1 MLSHTPLLR
10 VRSTCYMY
18 ITTSQVRRSRGDP
31 MTAVHEQTATD
42 PDGPTG
48 GLATWVDALT
58 LDQIPQN
65 VVDRAKHLL
74 LDGLGCALVGAQLPW
89 SRVATDAVLGLE
101 SPGNTVVI
109 GTGRTTSGPAAAVLN
124 GTFVQGFELDD
135 FHPLAPLHSCS
146 LLVPALLSTAS
157 VRPEPSTGADLLL
170 GALAGFEVGPR
181 VGYTLHGAQML
192 DRGWHSGSVFGTHAA
207 AMASGKLR
215 GLPPGQLEDALG
227 LAGTQSS
234 GLMAAQYEA
243 MSKRMHH
250 GLAARNG
257 FYAAGLAAAGY
268 TGIKRVFEREYGGFL
283 SVFGEGH
290 NPDASLLTAQLG
302 QRWETSIIMV
312 KSYAA
317 MGGLHGAID
326 AARQLR
332 SLVAPQD
339 ISKIDITVGETV
351 YKHGWWPPERP
362 LTPIGA
368 QMHIGYATAAAL
380 LDGNVL
386 PEQLTPGRLDSDDIW
401 SLLGATSVHLDE
413 TLAHADVSQWF
424 RTDVAVTMDDGTVHQ
439 ARVVQP
445 HGAPADPVTNEE
457 ILAKF
462 HALADRVTTRGRAE
476 AIERAV
482 VGIDGLDDIGYLID
496 LLAAPV
502 AGALD

>member
-1 MLSHTPLLR
+1 
-10 VRSTCYMY
+10 
-18 ITTSQVRRSRGDP
+18 
-31 MTAVHEQTATD
+31 MTAVQQRAATD
-42 PDGPTG
+42 PAGPTG
-48 GLATWVDALT
+48 RLATWVADLALDDVPAT
-58 LDQIPQN
+58 

-74 LDGLGCALVGAQLPW
+74 LDGIGCALVGAQLPW
-89 SRVATDAVLGLE
+89 SRIATDAVLALE
-101 SPGNTVVI
+101 GQGDSIVI
-109 GTGRTTSGPAAAVLN
+109 GTGHRTSAPAAAVLN
-124 GTFVQGFELDD
+124 GTFIQGFELDD

-146 LLVPALLSTAS
+146 LLIPALLSTAS
-157 VRPEPSTGADLLL
+157 TRPSTTSGAEFLL
-170 GALAGFEVGPR
+170 AAVAGFEVGPR
-181 VGYTLHGAQML
+181 VGYTLHGTQML
-192 DRGWHSGSVFGTHAA
+192 DRGWHSGPVFGTHPA

-215 GLPPGQLEDALG
+215 ALPPAQLEDALG
-227 LAGTQSS
+227 LAATQSA

-290 NPDASLLTAQLG
+290 DPDAALLTFELG
-302 QRWETSIIMV
+302 HRWETTVIMV

-332 SLVAPQD
+332 NFVAPED
-339 ISKIDITVGETV
+339 ISSVAITIGETV
-351 YKHGWWPPERP
+351 YKHGWWLPERP

-368 QMHIGYATAAAL
+368 QMNIGYATAAAL

-386 PEQLTPGRLDSDDIW
+386 PEQFSPARLDSDDIW
-401 SLLGATSVHLDE
+401 SLIAATTVHLDE
-413 TLAHADVSQWF
+413 SLSGAGIAEKF
-424 RTDVAVTMDDGTVHQ
+424 RTDITVTTLDGTVHH
-439 ARVVQP
+439 ARVALP
-445 HGAPADPVTNEE
+445 HGAPNDPVTNHE
-457 ILAKF
+457 LVAKF
-462 HALADRVTTRGRAE
+462 HALADRVTNHGRAA

-482 VGIDGLDDIGYLID
+482 LGLEDVPDVNNLID
-496 LLAAPV
+496 LLAGPV

>member
-1 MLSHTPLLR
+1 
-10 VRSTCYMY
+10 
-18 ITTSQVRRSRGDP
+18 

-48 GLATWVDALT
+48 GLATWVADLT

-101 SPGNTVVI
+101 GTGDTVVI
-109 GTGRTTSGPAAAVLN
+109 GTGHTTSAPAAAVLN
-124 GTFVQGFELDD
+124 GTFIQGFELDD

-146 LLVPALLSTAS
+146 LLIPALLSTAS
-157 VRPEPSTGADLLL
+157 TRPETTPRGAELLL
-170 GALAGFEVGPR
+170 AAIAGFEVGPR
-181 VGYTLHGAQML
+181 VGYTLHGTQML

-215 GLPPGQLEDALG
+215 GLSPAQLEDALG

-302 QRWETSIIMV
+302 QRWETSTIVV
-312 KSYAA
+312 KCYAA
-317 MGGLHGAID
+317 MGGLLGAID
-326 AARQLR
+326 AARKLR
-332 SLVAPQD
+332 GSVAPEN

-351 YKHGWWPPERP
+351 YKHGWWTPKRP

-368 QMHIGYATAAAL
+368 QMNIGYATAAAL

-386 PEQLTPGRLDSDDIW
+386 PEQFTPARLDSDDIW
-401 SLLGATSVHLDE
+401 SLIAATTVHLDE
-413 TLAHADVSQWF
+413 SLAEADVSQWF
-424 RTDVAVTMDDGTVHQ
+424 RTDVAVTTRDGAVHR

-457 ILAKF
+457 LVAKF
-462 HALADRVTTRGRAE
+462 HALADRVTNRGRAE

-482 VGIDGLDDIGYLID
+482 VGIEGIEALDDIGYLID

>member
-1 MLSHTPLLR
+1 
-10 VRSTCYMY
+10 
-18 ITTSQVRRSRGDP
+18 
-31 MTAVHEQTATD
+31 MTAVQQHVATD
-42 PDGPTG
+42 PAGPTG
-48 GLATWVDALT
+48 RLATWVAGLAL
-58 LDQIPQN
+58 DDVPPD
-65 VVDRAKHLL
+65 VVERAKYLL

-89 SRVATDAVLGLE
+89 SRVATGAILGLE
-101 SPGNTVVI
+101 GAGDTVVV
-109 GTGRTTSGPAAAVLN
+109 GTGRTTGAPAAAVLN
-124 GTFVQGFELDD
+124 GTFIQGFELDD

-146 LLVPALLSTAS
+146 LLIPALLTTAS
-157 VRPEPSTGADLLL
+157 VRPHSTTGAELLL
-170 GALAGFEVGPR
+170 GAIAGFEVGPR
-181 VGYTLHGAQML
+181 VGYTLHGTQML
-192 DRGWHSGSVFGTHAA
+192 DRGWHSGSVFGTHSA

-215 GLPPGQLEDALG
+215 GLSPAQLEDALG
-227 LAGTQSS
+227 LAGTQSA

-290 NPDASLLTAQLG
+290 DPDAAPLTGQLG
-302 QRWETSIIMV
+302 QRWEITVIMV

-317 MGGLHGAID
+317 MGGLHAAID

-332 SLVAPQD
+332 SSFAPED
-339 ISKIDITVGETV
+339 ISKVDITVGETV
-351 YKHGWWPPERP
+351 YKHGWWVPERP

-368 QMHIGYATAAAL
+368 QMNIGYATAAAL

-386 PEQLTPGRLDSDDIW
+386 PEQFTAARLDSDDIW
-401 SLLGATSVHLDE
+401 SLIANTSVHLDE
-413 TLAHADVSQWF
+413 SLANAPITERF
-424 RTDVAVTMDDGTVHQ
+424 RTDVTVTTRDAAVHR
-439 ARVVQP
+439 ARVDLP
-445 HGAPADPVTNEE
+445 HGAPTDPVTNDE
-457 ILAKF
+457 LVAKF
-462 HALADRVTTRGRAE
+462 HSLADRVTSRGRAD

-482 VGIDGLDDIGYLID
+482 VGLENLDDIGDLTD

>member
-1 MLSHTPLLR
+1 M
-10 VRSTCYMY
+10 
-18 ITTSQVRRSRGDP
+18 TSAHQQ
-31 MTAVHEQTATD
+31 AATD

-48 GLATWVDALT
+48 RLATWVADLT
-58 LDQIPQN
+58 VDHVPQN
-65 VVDRAKHLL
+65 VVERAKHLL

-101 SPGNTVVI
+101 GKGDAVVI
-109 GTGRTTSGPAAAVLN
+109 GTGQVTSAPAAAVLN
-124 GTFVQGFELDD
+124 GTFIQGFELDD

-146 LLVPALLSTAS
+146 LLIPALLSTTTA
-157 VRPEPSTGADLLL
+157 RPETTTGAELLL
-170 GALAGFEVGPR
+170 AAIAGFEVGPR
-181 VGYTLHGAQML
+181 VGYTLHGSQML
-192 DRGWHSGSVFGTHAA
+192 DRGWHSGSVFGTHSA

-215 GLPPGQLEDALG
+215 DLTPAQLEDALG

-234 GLMAAQYEA
+234 GLMAAQFEA

-250 GLAARNG
+250 GLASRNG

-290 NPDASLLTAQLG
+290 SPDASLLTGQLG
-302 QRWETSIIMV
+302 QRWETTIIMV

-332 SLVAPQD
+332 SSIAPED

-351 YKHGWWPPERP
+351 YKHGWWQPERP

-368 QMHIGYATAAAL
+368 QMNIGYATAAAL

-386 PEQLTPGRLDSDDIW
+386 PEQFTPERLDADDIW
-401 SLLGATSVHLDE
+401 KLIAATTVHLDE
-413 TLAHADVSQWF
+413 ALAHADITERF
-424 RTDVAVTMDDGTVHQ
+424 RTDVAVTTRAGAVHQ
-439 ARVVQP
+439 ARVVAP
-445 HGAPADPVTNEE
+445 HGAPTDPVTNDE
-457 ILAKF
+457 LVAKF
-462 HALADRVTTRGRAE
+462 HSLADRVTNRGRAE

-482 VGIDGLDDIGYLID
+482 VGLDDLDDTDYLID

>member
-1 MLSHTPLLR
+1 
-10 VRSTCYMY
+10 
-18 ITTSQVRRSRGDP
+18 
-31 MTAVHEQTATD
+31 MTAVQQQAATD
-42 PDGPTG
+42 PAGPTG
-48 GLATWVDALT
+48 RLATWVADLT
-58 LDQIPQN
+58 LDDVPHQ
-65 VVDRAKHLL
+65 VVERAKYLL

-101 SPGNTVVI
+101 SPGDTVVI
-109 GTGRTTSGPAAAVLN
+109 GTGHMTSAPAAAVLN
-124 GTFVQGFELDD
+124 GTYIQGFELDD

-146 LLVPALLSTAS
+146 LLIPALLSTTA
-157 VRPEPSTGADLLL
+157 VRPEATTGAEFLL
-170 GALAGFEVGPR
+170 GAIAGFEVGPR
-181 VGYTLHGAQML
+181 VGYTLHGTQML
-192 DRGWHSGSVFGTHAA
+192 DRGWHSGPVFGTHSA

-215 GLPPGQLEDALG
+215 GLPPAQLEDALG
-227 LAGTQSS
+227 LAGTQSA

-290 NPDASLLTAQLG
+290 NPDPSPLTGQLG
-302 QRWETSIIMV
+302 QRWETTIIMV

-326 AARQLR
+326 AARKLQ
-332 SLVAPQD
+332 SSVVPEH
-339 ISKIDITVGETV
+339 ISKVDITVGETI
-351 YKHGWWPPERP
+351 YRHGWWPPQRP

-368 QMHIGYATAAAL
+368 QMNIGYATAAAL

-386 PEQLTPGRLDSDDIW
+386 PEQFTPARLDADDIW
-401 SLLGATSVHLDE
+401 ALIAATTVHLDE
-413 TLAHADVSQWF
+413 SLTHADITEKF
-424 RTDVAVTMDDGTVHQ
+424 RTDVTVTTRDGTKHH
-439 ARVVQP
+439 ARIDQP
-445 HGAPADPVTNEE
+445 HGAPTDPVTNDE
-457 ILAKF
+457 LVTKF
-462 HALADRVTTRGRAE
+462 HALADRVTSRGRAE

-482 VGIDGLDDIGYLID
+482 VGLDDLDDTDKLID
-496 LLAAPV
+496 LLADPV

>member
-1 MLSHTPLLR
+1 
-10 VRSTCYMY
+10 
-18 ITTSQVRRSRGDP
+18 
-31 MTAVHEQTATD
+31 MTAVHQQAATD

-48 GLATWVDALT
+48 RLATWVADLT
-58 LDQIPQN
+58 LDQVPQK
-65 VVDRAKHLL
+65 VIDRAKHLL

-89 SRVATDAVLGLE
+89 SRVATDAVLDMEGRDG
-101 SPGNTVVI
+101 PGDTVVI
-109 GTGRTTSGPAAAVLN
+109 GTGQVTSAPAAAVLN
-124 GTFVQGFELDD
+124 GTFIQGFELDD

-146 LLVPALLSTAS
+146 LLIPALLSTATT
-157 VRPEPSTGADLLL
+157 RTQTPTGAELLL
-170 GALAGFEVGPR
+170 AAIAGFEVGPR
-181 VGYTLHGAQML
+181 VGYTLHGTQML
-192 DRGWHSGSVFGTHAA
+192 DRGWHSGPVFGTHSA

-215 GLPPGQLEDALG
+215 GLTPAQLEDALG
-227 LAGTQSS
+227 LAGTQSA

-290 NPDASLLTAQLG
+290 NPDASLLTGQLG
-302 QRWETSIIMV
+302 QRWEISTIVV
-312 KSYAA
+312 KCYAA
-317 MGGLHGAID
+317 MGGLLGAID
-326 AARQLR
+326 AARKLR
-332 SLVAPQD
+332 DSVAPAD

-351 YKHGWWPPERP
+351 YKHGWWTPERP

-368 QMHIGYATAAAL
+368 QMNIGYATAAAL

-386 PEQLTPGRLDSDDIW
+386 PEQFTPSRLDSDDIW
-401 SLLGATSVHLDE
+401 SLIAATTVHLDE
-413 TLAHADVSQWF
+413 TLAHADVSEWF
-424 RTDVAVTMDDGTVHQ
+424 RTDVAVTALDGTVHR

-445 HGAPADPVTNEE
+445 HGAPTDPVTNDE
-457 ILAKF
+457 LVAKF
-462 HALADRVTTRGRAE
+462 HALADRVTSRGRAE

-482 VGIDGLDDIGYLID
+482 VGLDDLDDINYLID
-496 LLAAPV
+496 LLGAPV

>member
-1 MLSHTPLLR
+1 
-10 VRSTCYMY
+10 
-18 ITTSQVRRSRGDP
+18 
-31 MTAVHEQTATD
+31 MTAIPDQAATD

-48 GLATWVDALT
+48 RLATWVADLA
-58 LDQIPQN
+58 LDQVPQS
-65 VVDRAKHLL
+65 VVERAKHLL

-89 SRVATDAVLGLE
+89 SRVATDGVLGLE

-170 GALAGFEVGPR
+170 AAIAGFEVGPR

-215 GLPPGQLEDALG
+215 GLQPAQLEDALG

-290 NPDASLLTAQLG
+290 DPDASQLTGELG
-302 QRWETSIIMV
+302 RRWETAIIMV

-332 SLVAPQD
+332 QSIVPED
-339 ISKIDITVGETV
+339 ISKVDITVGETV
-351 YKHGWWPPERP
+351 YKHGWWTPERP
-362 LTPIGA
+362 LTAIGA
-368 QMHIGYATAAAL
+368 QMNIGYATAAAL

-386 PEQLTPGRLDSDDIW
+386 PEQFTPARLDSDDIW
-401 SLLGATSVHLDE
+401 SLIAATTVHLDE
-413 TLAHADVSQWF
+413 SLAHADVTERF
-424 RTDVAVTMDDGTVHQ
+424 RTDVAVTMRDGTVH
-439 ARVVQP
+439 ATRVRQP
-445 HGAPADPVTNEE
+445 HGAPTDPVTNDE
-457 ILAKF
+457 LVAKF
-462 HALADRVTTRGRAE
+462 HALADRVTSRERAE
-476 AIERAV
+476 AIARTV
-482 VGIDGLDDIGYLID
+482 IGLDGLDDTDDLID

-502 AGALD
+502 GAALD